1 MGRPVTT
8 MVMSGFRA
16 AAQLV
21 ARRPLLVLAW
31 LGVLLVPAFL
41 ATLPFDLAL
50 GNALDLRPAATRLV
64 TPPTHDAWWLMLWRQ
79 QSALPAAGVGSV
91 LLTLL
96 VSLPL
101 AWIVSGFVTQAAR
114 GEAHAAAYVAARSV
128 GVALV
133 GLPLRVLVWAAAA
146 MAGSPAVSALTP
158 HAVLYPTLGAL
169 VIYAFGSSFIAV
181 LGDYARAFAFAEPGG
196 PLRNAWRRAF
206 ACARTRPHWTLCLT
220 LFELALGAL
229 AFAPALLTRPLG
241 LYSLA
246 TGALALIALV
256 VRATGSVVGIAAAT
270 GAASRSA

>member
-8 MVMSGFRA
+8 MVMGVFRP

-50 GNALDLRPAATRLV
+50 GGVLDLRPAATRLV
-64 TPPTHDAWWLMLWRQ
+64 TPPTHDALWLMLWRQ
-79 QSALPAAGVGSV
+79 QSALPAAGLSSG

-101 AWIVSGFVTQAAR
+101 AWMVSGFLAQAAR
-114 GEAHAAAYVAARSV
+114 GEAHAPAYAAARAV
-128 GVALV
+128 AVALV
-133 GLPLRVLVWAAAA
+133 GLPLRVLVWAVTA
-146 MAGSPAVSALTP
+146 MVGSPAASAMTP
-158 HAVLYPTLGAL
+158 HAALYPALGAL
-169 VIYAFGSSFIAV
+169 VIYAFGSSVIAV
-181 LGDYARAFAFAEPGG
+181 LGDYARAFAFAEPSGA
-196 PLRNAWRRAF
+196 LLHAWRRAF
-206 ACARTRPHWTLCLT
+206 ACASQRPRWTLCLT
-220 LFELALGAL
+220 LFELTLGAL

-241 LYSLA
+241 LYSWA
-246 TGALALIALV
+246 TGVLALIALV

-270 GAASRSA
+270 GVASRSA